1 MNKTLEFA
9 KRILEIPSPTGYS
22 EEIANFLESEIVN
35 RKLDYYKNK
44 KGNIIVPLKGKTNHT
59 ITFTAHVDT
68 LGAMVRSIK
77 SDGTLIFSVLGGPI
91 LPTYDGEYCTIITR
105 KGKKFRGTFL
115 SNSPSIHVYKDATTV
130 PRNEEN
136 MHIRI
141 DEVVKN
147 KKDVSKLGISTG
159 DYIALD
165 PKTTITESG
174 FIKSRF
180 LDDKISVAILF
191 NVMDYLNKNNIIPNS
206 NINFL
211 FSTYEEIGH
220 GGSNIPETDE
230 LIAVDMGCVGK
241 DLNCTEYDVS
251 ICVKD
256 SSGPYDYTITN
267 EFIKIAEKEKL
278 NHGVDVYPYYGSDVS
293 AAYRAGN
300 DIKGA
305 LIGPGVAASH
315 GMERTHKDGVDAT
328 IKLIIK
334 YITK

>member
-1 MNKTLEFA
+1 MNNTLEFA
-9 KRILEIPSPTGYS
+9 KKILEIPSPTGYS
-22 EEIANFLESEIVN
+22 IEIASFIENEFKK
-35 RKLDYYKNK
+35 RKLAYHKNK
-44 KGNIIVPLKGKTNHT
+44 KGNIIVPLKGKTDHT
-59 ITFTAHVDT
+59 ITFTAHIDT

-77 SDGTLIFSVLGGPI
+77 SDGTLIFSVLGGPQ
-91 LPTYDGEYCTIITR
+91 LATYDGEYCTIITR
-105 KGKKFRGTFL
+105 KGKKYRGTFL
-115 SNSPSIHVYKDATTV
+115 SNSPSSHVYKDASTS

-147 KKDVSKLGISTG
+147 KKEVLNLGINTG

-165 PKTTITESG
+165 PKTTITDSG

-191 NVMDYLNKNNIIPNS
+191 TIIDYINEKNIIPNS
-206 NINFL
+206 NLNFL
-211 FSTYEEIGH
+211 FSTYEETGH

-256 SSGPYDYTITN
+256 SSGPYDFNITN
-267 EFIKIAEKEKL
+267 ELIQIAEKEKL
-278 NHGVDVYPYYGSDVS
+278 NHGIDVYPYYGSDVS

-305 LIGPGVAASH
+305 LVGPGVAASH

-328 IKLIIK
+328 IKLLIK

>member
-1 MNKTLEFA
+1 MHKTLEFA
-9 KRILEIPSPTGYS
+9 KEILEIPSPTGYS
-22 EEIANFLESEIVN
+22 LEISNFLENEILKK
-35 RKLDYYKNK
+35 KLTYFKNK
-44 KGNIIVPLKGKTNHT
+44 KGNIIVPIKGKTNYT

-77 SDGTLIFSVLGGPI
+77 SDGTLIFSILGGPI

-105 KGKKFRGTFL
+105 KGKKYRGTFL
-115 SNSPSIHVYKDATTV
+115 SNSPSAHVYKDATTA
-130 PRNEEN
+130 PRNEET

-147 KKDVSKLGISTG
+147 KKDVLDLGINTG

-191 NVMDYLNKNNIIPNS
+191 SVIDYIKTNNIIPNV
-206 NINFL
+206 NLNFL
-211 FSTYEEIGH
+211 FSTYEETGH

-241 DLNCTEYDVS
+241 DLNCTEFDVS

-256 SSGPYDYTITN
+256 SSGPYDYNITN
-267 EFIKIAEKEKL
+267 ELIQIAERENL

-315 GMERTHKDGVDAT
+315 GMERTHKDAVDAT
-328 IKLIIK
+328 VKLLIA
-334 YITK
+334 YIHK

>member
-9 KRILEIPSPTGYS
+9 KTILEIPSPTGYS
-22 EEIANFLESEIVN
+22 VEIAKFLEKELNNKNLI
-35 RKLDYYKNK
+35 YYKNR
-44 KGNIIVPLKGKTNHT
+44 KGNIIVPLQGKTNHT
-59 ITFTAHVDT
+59 ITFTAHIDT

-77 SDGTLIFSVLGGPI
+77 SDGTLIFSILGGPI

-105 KGKKFRGTFL
+105 KGKKYRGTFL
-115 SNSPSIHVYKDATTV
+115 SNSPSAHVFKDASSA

-141 DEVVKN
+141 DEVVKD
-147 KKDVSKLGISTG
+147 KKDVLKLGINTG

-191 NVMDYLNKNNIIPNS
+191 SVIDHITKNDIIPNS
-206 NINFL
+206 NLNFL
-211 FSTYEEIGH
+211 FSTYEETGH

-256 SSGPYDYTITN
+256 SSGPYDYDITN
-267 EFIKIAEKEKL
+267 ELIEISEKEKL

-315 GMERTHKDGVDAT
+315 GMERTHKDGVEAT
-328 IKLIIK
+328 IKLLIK